1 MFYNF
6 GDDST
11 NEYIFFK
18 MHLIAYKIGKFL
30 NVYQTS
36 IKLIKKKIIIT
47 HVVRNPANTPILAC
61 HLYIVAA
68 L

>member
-30 NVYQTS
+30 NVY
-36 IKLIKKKIIIT
+36 
-47 HVVRNPANTPILAC
+47 
-61 HLYIVAA
+61 
-68 L
+68 